1 MFREE
6 LEAISNGELI
16 SKKIVNDVHL
26 KLCNKIK
33 DIYGLEGIILIYGQA
48 QTWLNMT
55 IK

>member
-1 MFREE
+1 MHREE
-6 LEAISNGELI
+6 LEGISNSEII

-33 DIYGLEGIILIYGQA
+33 DIYGSEGIILTYGQA